1 MTEKKISQLT
11 QANAIN
17 SEDRVLLNQ
26 NGETK
31 TAPFSALSS
40 KLNPTIINNLTS
52 TSTTSVLSANQGK
65 VLKDKFDAIATKTA
79 DISNGSLGDYTI
91 YEPPHASNEWVTDS
105 TGKILNVTAE
115 DICDLFYNNYL
126 GSNSNGITVTKTILG
141 KDQSNTYNIYVDTTI
156 NV

>member
-40 KLNPTIINNLTS
+40 KLNLFPILLQINYIY
-52 TSTTSVLSANQGK
+52 SVIQ
-65 VLKDKFDAIATKTA
+65 
-79 DISNGSLGDYTI
+79 
-91 YEPPHASNEWVTDS
+91 
-105 TGKILNVTAE
+105 
-115 DICDLFYNNYL
+115 
-126 GSNSNGITVTKTILG
+126 
-141 KDQSNTYNIYVDTTI
+141 
-156 NV
+156 

>member
-40 KLNPTIINNLTS
+40 KLNPTIIDNLTS
-52 TSTTSVLSANQGK
+52 TSTISALSAKQGK
-65 VLKDKFDAIATKTA
+65 VLKDKFDAIATKTS

-91 YEPPHASNEWVTDS
+91 TLRDYIISLEQRVSNLEN
-105 TGKILNVTAE
+105 K
-115 DICDLFYNNYL
+115 
-126 GSNSNGITVTKTILG
+126 
-141 KDQSNTYNIYVDTTI
+141 
-156 NV
+156 

>member
-40 KLNPTIINNLTS
+40 KLNP
-52 TSTTSVLSANQGK
+52 
-65 VLKDKFDAIATKTA
+65 
-79 DISNGSLGDYTI
+79 
-91 YEPPHASNEWVTDS
+91 
-105 TGKILNVTAE
+105 
-115 DICDLFYNNYL
+115 
-126 GSNSNGITVTKTILG
+126 
-141 KDQSNTYNIYVDTTI
+141 
-156 NV
+156 